1 MSLLEINNINMNY
14 HTPEKVTEALTDINF
29 YVDEGEFISIVGP
42 SGCGK
47 STLLN
52 IICGLLKPSSGEIY
66 LNNEEILE
74 PSTKMGYMFQKDH
87 LFPWLSV
94 WSNITLGLKVKG
106 GVTNLDKEHLECLI
120 NNYGLGE
127 FKKQKP
133 TQLSGG
139 MRQRA
144 ALIRTLALNPDIL
157 LLDEP
162 FSALDAHTRV
172 KVSDDI
178 YKIIKRENKTALM
191 VTHDISEAVA
201 CSSRVIV
208 LSQRP
213 ASIKCIVKIDF
224 PKEFDT
230 PLDRRKHSSFKDY
243 FNLLWKELDYNEY
256 RN

>member
-14 HTPEKVTEALTDINF
+14 HTPKEVTEALTDINF
-29 YVDEGEFISIVGP
+29 YVDEGEFISIIGP

-52 IICGLLKPSSGEIY
+52 IICGLLKPSSGQIF
-66 LNNEEILE
+66 LNSTEILE
-74 PSTKMGYMFQKDH
+74 PSIKMGYMFQKDH
-87 LFPWLSV
+87 LFPWLNV
-94 WSNITLGLKVKG
+94 WNNIILGLKIKG
-106 GVTNLDKEHLECLI
+106 HVTKEDTERLEGLI
-120 NNYGLGE
+120 HTYGLDG
-127 FKKQKP
+127 FKDKKP
-133 TQLSGG
+133 GQLSGG
-139 MRQRA
+139 MKQRA

-178 YKIIKRENKTALM
+178 YRIIKKEKKTALM

-201 CSSRVIV
+201 CSSKVIV

-213 ASIKCIVKIDF
+213 ASIKKIVNIYF
-224 PKEFDT
+224 PKDFDT
-230 PLDRRKHSSFKDY
+230 PLDRRKHESFREY
-243 FNLLWKELDYNEY
+243 FNLLWKELEYNDQ
-256 RN
+256 